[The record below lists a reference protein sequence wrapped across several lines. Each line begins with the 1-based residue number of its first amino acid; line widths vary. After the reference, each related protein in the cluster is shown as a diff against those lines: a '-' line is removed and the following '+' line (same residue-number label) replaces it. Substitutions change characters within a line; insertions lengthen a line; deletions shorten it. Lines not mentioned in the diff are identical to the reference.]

1 MKLSDKISYNVELLC
16 KLIPNQKSSI
26 MFLSGLENS
35 ITLKAIPEAANSYVA
50 LKYLSGTF
58 SKIGITTA
66 HRRLKDYEEFMHYTG
81 ELWMVTLNHQ
91 AEG

>member
-1 MKLSDKISYNVELLC
+1 
-16 KLIPNQKSSI
+16 

-35 ITLKAIPEAANSYVA
+35 VTLKAIPEAANSYVE
-50 LKYLSGTF
+50 LKFILDTF

-66 HRRLKDYEEFMHYTG
+66 HRRLKDYEEFVHYTG
-81 ELWMVTLNHQ
+81 ELWMVTLGHQ